1 MILTTMD
8 IKDNRTNNRVICSQ
22 DRDHRQPNISQ
33 STTLSYSFPTVT
45 LAIMTILF
53 HPILMLLTPL
63 VSIFS
68 KKGNTVHKL
77 IAANKN
83 SKALGADRRDD
94 LRYNLRAKLSTKDYV
109 GKDMKQYHYK
119 QQSTNL

>member
-1 MILTTMD
+1 MSILFLTVLLILT
-8 IKDNRTNNRVICSQ
+8 
-22 DRDHRQPNISQ
+22 
-33 STTLSYSFPTVT
+33 
-45 LAIMTILF
+45 
-53 HPILMLLTPL
+53 LLVL
-63 VSIFS
+63 IFS

-119 QQSTNL
+119 QQSTNM